1 MTGMR
6 IYSGKKQ
13 SVRYISAALL
23 TAAVLA
29 ASAVFAVRTGETSDE
44 RARAA
49 AEDSIRRA
57 MITCYAIEGFY
68 PASVDYLYEHYGV
81 AADERFVVEYEVL
94 GGNIMPQVTVIFRG
108 GSAV

>member
-6 IYSGKKQ
+6 IYPGEKRSAQ
-13 SVRYISAALL
+13 YIAAAIL
-23 TAAVLA
+23 TAAVLTA
-29 ASAVFAVRTGETSDE
+29 AAVFAVRAGEASDE

-49 AEDSIRRA
+49 EEEAIRKA
-57 MITCYAIEGFY
+57 MITCYAVEGFY
-68 PASVDYLYEHYGV
+68 PASLDYLYEHYGV

-94 GGNIMPQVTVIFRG
+94 GGNIMPQVTVILRG